1 MTRTEPS
8 DMVALRT
15 ENRRLLYV
23 LAAAAISQPD
33 GVLFVEDRALET
45 ISSDYRLAERPTRGG
60 IEIRAVR
67 IHEPAPRPPCG
78 CCGGTGLYH
87 EGACPVCGGSRLC
100 GL

>member
-45 ISSDYRLAERPTRGG
+45 ISSDYRL
-60 IEIRAVR
+60 R